1 MSSRMSSRMSSNKII
16 SEIQFLPFH
25 ENKFILPYKDNKLT
39 EKEIKEK
46 QDKFKI
52 RYPWIT
58 KHSEIMFAI
67 ANPEEASEQS
77 YYYHDKYPETRGE
90 YLKLMEEDRKRREK
104 LNATG
109 LVRKSMS
116 MSHKGGSCLKKSKK
130 NISSLRKNKKT
141 NKTKKPKNRK

>member
-1 MSSRMSSRMSSNKII
+1 MSSNKII

-77 YYYHDKYPETRGE
+77 YYYHDNGSEQQAQF
-90 YLKLMEEDRKRREK
+90 LSISFDED
-104 LNATG
+104 LQ
-109 LVRKSMS
+109 
-116 MSHKGGSCLKKSKK
+116 
-130 NISSLRKNKKT
+130 
-141 NKTKKPKNRK
+141 TKQLYYE